1 MQHIAELH
9 SIYNMIIKYCI
20 PAQAQLKVQ
29 ESALSTI
36 MAEKDELVEA
46 KTTLEV

>member
-1 MQHIAELH
+1 MQHIDRNCTA
-9 SIYNMIIKYCI
+9 YMIIKCCI

-29 ESALSTI
+29 ESALSLI
-36 MAEKDELVEA
+36 MVEKDELVEA